1 MVFSRNFGIFVVI
14 YINIYYSDYQTVNFI
29 YIWVKREKKSFR

>member
-14 YINIYYSDYQTVNFI
+14 YFIIHSSDYQIVNFI